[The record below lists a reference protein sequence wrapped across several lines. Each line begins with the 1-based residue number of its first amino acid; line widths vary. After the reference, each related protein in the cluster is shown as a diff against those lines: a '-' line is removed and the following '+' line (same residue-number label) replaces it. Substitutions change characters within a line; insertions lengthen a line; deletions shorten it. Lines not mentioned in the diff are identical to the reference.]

1 MRGRRHCPRAAA
13 ALVVVGA
20 LAGAALVPGTAAA
33 EEQTFL
39 GGVEI
44 AEGIL
49 TGRFATAEI
58 GDDVVYV
65 TSYEKW
71 EWADEPGAPQE
82 VLGEISSRPLART
95 EGSTVLGPQSLVGRT
110 SAVDVA
116 EHEGTLAYVRAS
128 DDRLVLQRPDGTV
141 QVPSW
146 GAHPSFAVV
155 GPQGMNDSWVASS
168 DTLFHR
174 TTGERIDLYEALKEV
189 VGPPYED
196 IFVTEVVVG
205 DDHVAWTVVELLE
218 LPDGRVVETFRV
230 LAAPLTTSDVGRV
243 TWVGASTVG
252 AFPAG
257 FGDDHLVWVDVREA
271 GDGYAGTAHVVA
283 LPGYDEVATHDVPDL
298 AGAASWTDVL
308 VAGDDLV
315 LGAVPAYFTGRPTE
329 VRRTPLTTPDAT
341 PTTGYLPP
349 ETAVVA
355 ADGDLVAHVDTM
367 SGVSLVDTAGGE
379 VVIAEPP
386 LPAGPVVTTTPTRL
400 VRDDVVVPGDARCV
414 RVTGEEGGVGVP
426 DGATGAI
433 VNVTAVRP
441 NGVGYVVVYPDTTG
455 TGATPVPRTST
466 VNFEPGR
473 DVANSA
479 FVALPENGTICYVT
493 KGASRTGVII
503 DVSGWTVEG
512 SGVVTREGVRVL
524 DTRLA
529 QGSLAGG
536 LPARAVRTV
545 DVATAASLPDTA
557 VAAIVNV
564 TVTGT
569 AAPGNL
575 RVFPAGMA
583 VPNTSTVNYAPG
595 VDKAN
600 GTVVPL
606 GEDGTISLYSDTSPS
621 SRVHVVLDVVGYVEE
636 GAPYVGVAPQRLL
649 DTRAGSRVGDVAGPV
664 GRRSVVALDVAG
676 VPAVPDD
683 ATAVVLNVTAVA
695 PSTNGNLRVYP
706 DVAGTRRTM
715 PPDASVL
722 NYVPGRAIPN
732 LVVVAVPENGHVDLW
747 SDQYA
752 GDVQLVVDLVGYV
765 NGG

>member
-1 MRGRRHCPRAAA
+1 MRGRRPSPRAAA

-20 LAGAALVPGTAAA
+20 LAGAALVPGAAAA
-33 EEQTFL
+33 EELTFL
-39 GGVEI
+39 GGIEV
-44 AEGIL
+44 APGLL

-65 TSYEKW
+65 TSYERY
-71 EWADEPGAPQE
+71 ESHGELDEPYE
-82 VLGEISSRPLART
+82 VLGEITSRPLERS
-95 EGSTVLGPQSLVGRT
+95 EGSTVLGPRSLVGRT
-110 SAVDVA
+110 SAADVA

-128 DDRLVLQRPDGTV
+128 DDRLVLHRPDGTLHA
-141 QVPSW
+141 PSW
-146 GAHPSFAVV
+146 GGDPSFDVV
-155 GPQGMNDSWVASS
+155 GPQGMNDTWVASW
-168 DTLFHR
+168 DALFHR
-174 TTGERIDLYEALKEV
+174 ETGRRVDLHEALMEAPMPFGYEV
-189 VGPPYED
+189 Y
-196 IFVTEVVVG
+196 VTDVTLG
-205 DDHVAWTVVELLE
+205 TDHVAWSVLYFGEATGANAEYAYQ
-218 LPDGRVVETFRV
+218 V
-230 LAAPLTTSDVGRV
+230 LAAPLVTDGIGAVRVIGRTS
-243 TWVGASTVG
+243 VG
-252 AFPAG
+252 AFTVALE
-257 FGDDHLVWVDVREA
+257 DELLTWVEGREA
-271 GDGYAGTAHVVA
+271 GDVYDGTVHVEDLAAGR
-283 LPGYDEVATHDVPDL
+283 EVATHDVP
-298 AGAASWTDVL
+298 GL
-308 VAGDDLV
+308 VAPGVQTDLFVAGGDLV
-315 LGAVPAYFTGRPTE
+315 RGTVPPFFSGRPTE
-329 VRRTPLTTPDAT
+329 VHRSVLTTSDAT
-341 PTTGYLPP
+341 PTTGYLPH

-355 ADGDLVAHVDTM
+355 ADGDLVAYVDTM

-400 VRDDVVVPGDARCV
+400 VRDGAVTPGDARCV
-414 RVTGEEGGVGVP
+414 QVTGEEAGVGVP

-529 QGSLAGG
+529 TGPLAGG
-536 LPARAVRTV
+536 LPARTVRTV
-545 DVATAASLPDTA
+545 DVATAARLPRTA

-606 GEDGTISLYSDTSPS
+606 GEDGTIALYSDTSPS
-621 SRVHVVLDVVGYVEE
+621 SRVHVVLDVVGYVEK
-636 GAPYVGVAPQRLL
+636 GSPYVGVAPQRLL

-664 GRRSVVALDVAG
+664 ARRTVVPLDVAG
-676 VPAVPDD
+676 VTAVPDD

-706 DVAGTRRTM
+706 DVAATRRTM

-765 NGG
+765 GGS